1 MSAARIK
8 TAMIGFYV
16 LLFFAWLFG
25 PLVIMSASAFNAT
38 DFPTVTPW
46 RGFTTEWFAEL
57 FSNRDI
63 REGATTSLLIGI
75 GVVLVSVPIGL
86 AAAVLMTK
94 LSSRARSVYYAVVVS
109 PVLMPGVIIGV
120 STKVFWDRL
129 GTATGASYSS
139 FFFDGYF
146 LTVMGQASFIS
157 AYCMLIFLARLQRFD
172 RAQEEAALDL
182 GASHVQ
188 VFLKILVPFLR
199 PAIFSAAVLAFLTS
213 FENYNTTVFTILPE
227 KTLTTVLASKVRLGT
242 DPSISALAFLI
253 IAITIL
259 GAVAYEMKARAEARR
274 AGAAG

>member
-1 MSAARIK
+1 MTADRIRGL
-8 TAMIGFYV
+8 MMGFYV

-25 PLVIMSASAFNAT
+25 PLIIMSASAFNTAT
-38 DFPTVTPW
+38 PPTVTPW
-46 RGFTTEWFAEL
+46 QGFTFDWFGKL
-57 FSNRDI
+57 FANRDI
-63 REGATTSLLIGI
+63 REGVGTSLLIGL
-75 GVVLVSVPIGL
+75 GVVLVAVPIGL

-94 LSSRARSVYYAVVVS
+94 LRARARSVYYAIVVS

-129 GTATGASYSS
+129 GTAVGASYKS
-139 FFFDGYF
+139 FFYDGIF
-146 LTVMGQASFIS
+146 LSVVGQSCFIS

-188 VFLKILVPFLR
+188 VFFKVLLPFLR
-199 PAIFSAAVLAFLTS
+199 PAVLSAAVLAFLTS

-253 IAITIL
+253 IAITVV
-259 GAVAYEMKARAEARR
+259 GAVAYEIRARSEARR
-274 AGAAG
+274 LGTA

>member
-1 MSAARIK
+1 MSADSVRK
-8 TAMIGFYV
+8 AMMGFYV

-25 PLVIMSASAFNAT
+25 PLLIMSASSFNAAS
-38 DFPTVTPW
+38 FPTVTPW
-46 RGFTTEWFAEL
+46 EGFTLKWFTSL
-57 FSNRDI
+57 FGNRDI
-63 REGATTSLLIGI
+63 RDGVLTSLTIGA
-75 GVVLVSVPIGL
+75 GVVVVAVPIGL

-94 LSSRARSVYYAVVVS
+94 LRSRTRSIYYAVVVS

-129 GTATGASYSS
+129 GVALDAPYSS
-139 FFFDGYF
+139 FFYDGLF

-182 GASHVQ
+182 GASHMQ
-188 VFLKILVPFLR
+188 VFFKVLIPFLR
-199 PAIFSAAVLAFLTS
+199 PAILSAAVLAFLTS

-253 IAITIL
+253 IAVTIF
-259 GAVAYEMKARAEARR
+259 GAILYEIRARSEARR
-274 AGAAG
+274 LGAR